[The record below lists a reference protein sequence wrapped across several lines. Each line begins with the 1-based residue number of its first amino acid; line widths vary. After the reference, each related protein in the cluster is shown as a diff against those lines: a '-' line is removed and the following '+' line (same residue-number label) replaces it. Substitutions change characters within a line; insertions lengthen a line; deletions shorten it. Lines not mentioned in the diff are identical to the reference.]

1 MTEVREPHTVAVVG
15 AGAAGTLTA
24 VQLCET
30 ATRRRTPLDLVLLD
44 PSPEAGRGTAY
55 ATRDPRHRLNV
66 PVGDMSCYPDDPGHF
81 TRWLCRHGEPAVSAA
96 DFATRYRYGA
106 YLADTLAQAIVR
118 AQGTVSVRR
127 LRTRAESC
135 TDTPDGRVDL
145 RLADGGHLTAD
156 SAVLA
161 TGPAAPSAGWAPPA
175 LRASDRF
182 VAAPWS
188 TGALDGPRSDTAD
201 VLLVGTGLTAVD
213 LALTLDRPGRT
224 VHALSR
230 SGLLPQPHAL
240 TAAGPMSPPEDLDDA
255 SLGRLRR
262 SVYRHIS
269 RSVRTHGDWRPA
281 LDSLRPHTTRLW
293 HSLTPEDRAEFLAR
307 EGALWNTHR
316 HRMAPAT
323 AESVSRARTARR
335 LSVHTGTVTDAVD
348 HDGSLV
354 VTLSNGRTL
363 HVGWVIDCTGPGRR
377 FDDPLWRSLLASGA
391 AVPGPARDGSGHPRR
406 AAARTPRAR
415 RAPAVHA
422 GRPAPRRT
430 VGDDRDPRDPRP
442 SGRPGTAVARPADA
456 HTPPL
461 PSSRR
466 RTRPSSE
473 HPRRGGRRLP
483 QRPRPG
489 AQGPGRRRR
498 RLRALGRPRP
508 RASPS
513 ATPPSPCSATSAA
526 PTSTCRVLSPRPSG
540 PPSNGPTS
548 GSGPSWTWSRAGCTA
563 TGRRG
568 RRRPSCDT
576 STRTRATRSRSPPPY
591 RPSPSPGSPT
601 STATRPCGLV
611 ERTSAAHDGHWF
623 HTSLLA
629 FLRQEQGRLHEAGEL
644 AHRALAAEP
653 ASGHAVHALAHVH
666 YESGAHQAGRDWLDG
681 WVSGQGRGAVHR
693 AHFSWHIA
701 LHELALDDPAA
712 VRRRWFAQLAP
723 GRVVTGVRALVDSGS
738 LLWRARLSDSW
749 RGELPAA
756 DVLDTVAHDV
766 LERPATAFTAL
777 HAAVALA
784 AAADLPALHRLRDH
798 ASGADEVQRE
808 VIVPLCEAFVALV
821 EERFHE
827 AARGLDALLPVLCRV
842 GGSAAQREVVEETL
856 LYALVSAGRCDAARR
871 LLDTRL
877 DRKEAPRDRRMAGGP
892 AGLSAWWVVSV
903 CGPSRG
909 RDVLSTVCGL
919 VVAGNPPDGAEVEA
933 DRYPRSPGSAMS
945 EEPAVRELRLVVTA
959 PDYDAALR
967 FYRDVLGLPER
978 AAFSS
983 PDGRVTILEAGGPPW
998 SSPTRTTPTSS
1009 TRSRWGTGSPA
1020 AFGAP
1025 SRSTTPP
1032 PPRHG
1037 WPPPAPRFSPG
1048 RPARRGTP

>member
-1 MTEVREPHTVAVVG
+1 VTEVREPHTVAVVG

-30 ATRRRTPLDLVLLD
+30 ATRRRTPLHLVLLD

-66 PVGDMSCYPDDPGHF
+66 PTGGMSCYPDDPGHF
-81 TRWLCRHGEPAVSAA
+81 TRWLCRHGEPAVTGA
-96 DFATRYRYGA
+96 DFATRYRFGA

-135 TDTPDGRVDL
+135 TDAPDGRLDL
-145 RLADGGHLTAD
+145 HLADGGHLSAD
-156 SAVLA
+156 SVVLA

-175 LRASDRF
+175 LRASGRF
-182 VAAPWS
+182 VAEPWS
-188 TGALDGPRSDTAD
+188 TGALDDPCSDTAD

-240 TAAGPMSPPEDLDDA
+240 TPAGPMSPPEDLDDT

-262 SVYRHIS
+262 AVYRHIS

-281 LDSLRPHTTRLW
+281 LDSLRPHTARLW
-293 HSLTPEDRAEFLAR
+293 HSLTPEDRAEFLAH

-335 LSVHTGTVTDAVD
+335 LSVHTGTVTDAVE
-348 HDGSLV
+348 HDGALV
-354 VTLSNGRTL
+354 VGLSDGRTL
-363 HVGWVIDCTGPGRR
+363 HLGWVIDCTGPGRR
-377 FDDPLWRSLLASGA
+377 FDSPLWRSLFMSGA
-391 AVPGPARDGSGHPRR
+391 AVPGPLGMGVATLDGRLLDAAGRAARPLFTLGAPRR
-406 AAARTPRAR
+406 GELWETTAIPEIRGQAAALAGRLLAPLSRTPRPSRRPVDGHGLALSTHAEAAAAYRTGLSRVLKVRAGAEDAFAR
-415 RAPAVHA
+415 
-422 GRPAPRRT
+422 
-430 VGDDRDPRDPRP
+430 
-442 SGRPGTAVARPADA
+442 AVALDPGFALGHAALALLGHECGAAVDVPRALAEAQRSARERADERERSFVDVVTRRVHGDEGDTALVRHLDAHPADA
-456 HTPPL
+456 LALAAAVPTIAFSGVTDLDDDH
-461 PSSRR
+461 
-466 RTRPSSE
+466 
-473 HPRRGGRRLP
+473 
-483 QRPRPG
+483 
-489 AQGPGRRRR
+489 A
-498 RLRALGRPRP
+498 LR
-508 RASPS
+508 
-513 ATPPSPCSATSAA
+513 
-526 PTSTCRVLSPRPSG
+526 
-540 PPSNGPTS
+540 
-548 GSGPSWTWSRAGCTA
+548 
-563 TGRRG
+563 
-568 RRRPSCDT
+568 
-576 STRTRATRSRSPPPY
+576 
-591 RPSPSPGSPT
+591 
-601 STATRPCGLV
+601 LV
-611 ERTSAAHDGHWF
+611 EQTSPAYDGHWF
-623 HTSLLA
+623 HASLLA

-666 YESGAHQAGRDWLDG
+666 YESGAHEAGRDWLDG

-749 RGELPAA
+749 RGALPAG
-756 DVLDTVAHDV
+756 DVLDTVALDV

-777 HAAVALA
+777 HAAVALVA
-784 AAADLPALHRLRDH
+784 AGDLPALHRLRDH

-808 VIVPLCEAFVALV
+808 VIAPLCEAFAALV

-827 AARGLDALLPVLCRV
+827 AARGLDALLPVLRRV

-871 LLDTRL
+871 LLDARL
-877 DRKEAPRDRRMAGGP
+877 ERQHAPRDRRLR
-892 AGLSAWWVVSV
+892 AGL
-903 CGPSRG
+903 
-909 RDVLSTVCGL
+909 
-919 VVAGNPPDGAEVEA
+919 
-933 DRYPRSPGSAMS
+933 
-945 EEPAVRELRLVVTA
+945 PA
-959 PDYDAALR
+959 
-967 FYRDVLGLPER
+967 
-978 AAFSS
+978 
-983 PDGRVTILEAGGPPW
+983 
-998 SSPTRTTPTSS
+998 
-1009 TRSRWGTGSPA
+1009 
-1020 AFGAP
+1020 
-1025 SRSTTPP
+1025 
-1032 PPRHG
+1032 
-1037 WPPPAPRFSPG
+1037 
-1048 RPARRGTP
+1048 

>member
-1 MTEVREPHTVAVVG
+1 MAVVG

-30 ATRRRTPLDLVLLD
+30 ATRRRTPLGLVLLD
-44 PSPEAGRGTAY
+44 PAPEAGRGAAY

-66 PVGDMSCYPDDPGHF
+66 PAGGMSCYPDDPGHF
-81 TRWLCRHGEPAVSAA
+81 TRWLCRHGEPSVTAA

-118 AQGTVSVRR
+118 AQGTVTVRR

-135 TDTPDGRVDL
+135 TGTPEGRPTL
-145 RLADGGHLTAD
+145 HLADGGHLTVD

-161 TGPAAPSAGWAPPA
+161 TGPAAPSPTWAPPA
-175 LRASDRF
+175 LRASARF
-182 VAAPWS
+182 VAAPWA
-188 TGALDGPRSDTAD
+188 TGALDGPLSDTAD

-213 LALTLDRPGRT
+213 LSLTLDRPGRT

-240 TAAGPMSPPEDLDDA
+240 TPAGQMGAPEGLDDA

-262 SVYRHIS
+262 AVYRHIS

-281 LDSLRPHTTRLW
+281 LDSLRPHTARLW
-293 HSLTPEDRAEFLAR
+293 ESLTPEDRAEFLAR

-323 AESVSRARTARR
+323 AESVARARTARR
-335 LSVHTGTVTDAVD
+335 LTVHTGAVTDAVE
-348 HDGSLV
+348 HDGSLR

-377 FDDPLWRSLLASGA
+377 FDDPLWRSLFASGA
-391 AVPGPARDGSGHPRR
+391 AVPGPLGMGVATRDGRLLDSEGR
-406 AAARTPRAR
+406 AD
-415 RAPAVHA
+415 
-422 GRPAPRRT
+422 RPLFTLGAPRRGELWET
-430 VGDDRDPRDPRP
+430 TAIPEIRVQAAALAGQLLAPLTGRTGRPRTSRRPVDGHGLALSTHAEAAAAYRSGLNRVLKVRAGAEDAFARAVALDPGFALGHAALALLGHECGAAVDVPRALAEAQRSAREHADERERSFVDVVTRRVHGDDGD
-442 SGRPGTAVARPADA
+442 TALVRHLDAHPADA
-456 HTPPL
+456 LALAAAVPTIAFSGVTDLDDDH
-461 PSSRR
+461 
-466 RTRPSSE
+466 
-473 HPRRGGRRLP
+473 
-483 QRPRPG
+483 
-489 AQGPGRRRR
+489 A
-498 RLRALGRPRP
+498 LR
-508 RASPS
+508 
-513 ATPPSPCSATSAA
+513 
-526 PTSTCRVLSPRPSG
+526 
-540 PPSNGPTS
+540 
-548 GSGPSWTWSRAGCTA
+548 
-563 TGRRG
+563 
-568 RRRPSCDT
+568 
-576 STRTRATRSRSPPPY
+576 
-591 RPSPSPGSPT
+591 
-601 STATRPCGLV
+601 LV
-611 ERTSAAHDGHWF
+611 ERTTPAYDGHWF

-644 AHRALAAEP
+644 AHRALALEP

-666 YESGAHQAGRDWLDG
+666 YESGVHEAGRDWLDG

-749 RGELPAA
+749 RGELPAG
-756 DVLDTVAHDV
+756 DVLDTVARDV

-784 AAADLPALHRLRDH
+784 AAGDLAALHRLRDH
-798 ASGADEVQRE
+798 AAGADAVQRE
-808 VIVPLCEAFVALV
+808 VIVPLCEAFAALV

-827 AARGLDALLPVLCRV
+827 AARGLDGLLPVLHRV

-877 DRKEAPRDRRMAGGP
+877 DRKEAPRDRRMR
-892 AGLSAWWVVSV
+892 AGL
-903 CGPSRG
+903 
-909 RDVLSTVCGL
+909 
-919 VVAGNPPDGAEVEA
+919 
-933 DRYPRSPGSAMS
+933 
-945 EEPAVRELRLVVTA
+945 PA
-959 PDYDAALR
+959 
-967 FYRDVLGLPER
+967 
-978 AAFSS
+978 
-983 PDGRVTILEAGGPPW
+983 
-998 SSPTRTTPTSS
+998 
-1009 TRSRWGTGSPA
+1009 
-1020 AFGAP
+1020 
-1025 SRSTTPP
+1025 
-1032 PPRHG
+1032 
-1037 WPPPAPRFSPG
+1037 
-1048 RPARRGTP
+1048 